1 MELTSRAGIVSGLQ
15 GKSKELRRPFE
26 SGGGSLNLPLG
37 KQAPG
42 LIELFLVQAV
52 LDGLSE

>member
-1 MELTSRAGIVSGLQ
+1 MELTSRAGIVSCLQ
-15 GKSKELRRPFE
+15 GKSKELWRPFE
-26 SGGGSLNLPLG
+26 SGGRSLNLPLG

-42 LIELFLVQAV
+42 LIELFLVHAV